1 MPLTLNPFFF
11 PQIRTER
18 VEALEPISL
27 GVAVDVR
34 QSNRLG
40 QDPETKVLRLIERYP
55 AAQAFP
61 SLEIAHR

>member
-1 MPLTLNPFFF
+1 MPFTLNPVFF
-11 PQIRTER
+11 PQIGTER

-27 GVAVDVR
+27 RVAIDVR
-34 QSNRLG
+34 QFIRLG
-40 QDPETKVLRLIERYP
+40 QDPEKKVPRLIKRYP